1 MTHRVFL
8 LEDRIPFLLEQM
20 PEGKVV
26 VGEKDDTGM
35 TPVDIT
41 IDDSFDLLRVF
52 HAGVRAGEKPYLK
65 VHLV

>member
-1 MTHRVFL
+1 MTYRVFL

-35 TPVDIT
+35 VPVDIT

-52 HAGVRAGEKPYLK
+52 HAGIRAG
-65 VHLV
+65 